1 MKKVKI
7 NIKKPIRCWKC
18 LSKKK
23 KIITSAI
30 AVVLVCAVTVTL
42 VFANQDDNSQMQSTV
57 QTAEVTKGNISNTIV
72 GTGNL
77 ETDNS
82 NEITVP
88 SGITIEKVKVESGDA
103 VSKGDTLATVDTT
116 SVLSAIESVQEE
128 IEGLD
133 DEINE
138 CRNSDET
145 ETITAKISGTVKKI
159 YAKEGESVEDCIVEN
174 GALLVIAV
182 DGNSKDELE
191 ITASG
196 GTVSEI
202 HVSKKEEVSSGDTLL
217 TITKDEEST
226 EYKQLIAKR
235 KALTESL
242 QKLTSMA
249 KTGKIVADMD
259 GTIGDV
265 NITDGSESSTGT
277 TSTGS
282 STGNSSNSKSG
293 SASQMSYTTGN
304 MSAQTLKTTV
314 TSKATAQTLA
324 TTGNVSTSVTTL
336 SSNDVEAKAQSTDEK
351 IKLNIVNSGN
361 STNSSM
367 VLSAPETGNTPQ
379 NKVDVS
385 NGSYEGKV
393 AWTPADSKFAAGTT
407 YSADVSLTA
416 KDGYVFG
423 IDSILS
429 VQTGILSG
437 TTVSDDGKTLTFH
450 ITFPATAEEQTQ
462 KTQETTTSSQKND
475 STKEKET
482 PADGNKGTQ
491 GDKNTDA
498 NTNSNT
504 AKNNSTFSSSGTGGM
519 THTGSSATGTST
531 SLTGTQST
539 KESDNTTD
547 TESSSYS
554 NEVTA
559 FTLASNDSMIL
570 SVNVDEL
577 DINSVSKGQ
586 EANITLDAI
595 ENQTFTGTV
604 TKVGNSASSSS
615 SGVAKY
621 TVEVTIAKDEQMKA
635 GMNASAT
642 IVIENKEDILTIP
655 VNALQERRDSTFVY
669 TKKDDD
675 GNLSGEVEVTTG
687 LSDGSNVE
695 ITEGLSEG
703 DTVYYQRTGKIS
715 NQSSGNM
722 SERGNGQRG
731 ERGNM
736 SGGFGGKG
744 GANGMPNG
752 RMYTGGAGGNE

>member
-1 MKKVKI
+1 M
-7 NIKKPIRCWKC
+7 
-18 LSKKK
+18 SKKK
-23 KIITSAI
+23 KIITSAVAI
-30 AVVLVCAVTVTL
+30 VMVCAVTVGL
-42 VFANQDDNSQMQSTV
+42 VFANKGQNSQMSQATV
-57 QTAEVTKGNISNTIV
+57 QTAEVTTGSISNTIV

-82 NEITVP
+82 NGITVP
-88 SGITIEKVKVESGDA
+88 SGITIKKVKVESGDA

-116 SVLSAIESVQEE
+116 SVLSAIETVQEE

-133 DEINE
+133 DDINE
-138 CRNSDET
+138 CKDNDET
-145 ETITAKISGTVKKI
+145 ETITTKISGTVKKI
-159 YAKEGESVEDCIVEN
+159 YAKKGDSVTDCIAEN

-182 DGNSKDELE
+182 DGDSDEALE

-196 GTVSEI
+196 GTVSKI
-202 HVSKKEEVSSGDTLL
+202 HVSKKDEVSSGDTLI

-265 NITDGSESSTGT
+265 NVSDGSESSSGT
-277 TSTGS
+277 TSTG
-282 STGNSSNSKSG
+282 NSSGSSSDNKGS

-304 MSAQTLKTTV
+304 ISAQTLKTTV
-314 TSKATAQTLA
+314 VAKKAAQTL
-324 TTGNVSTSVTTL
+324 TTTKNVSGAAITSVSNTEEAEA
-336 SSNDVEAKAQSTDEK
+336 SSSDEK
-351 IKLNIVNSGN
+351 IKLKVVNSGN
-361 STNSSM
+361 STKSNL
-367 VLSAPETGNTPQ
+367 VLSVPETGNVPQ
-379 NKVDVS
+379 SKINVLD
-385 NGSYEGKV
+385 GSYEGKV
-393 AWTPADSKFAAGTT
+393 AWSPVNSIFAAGTT
-407 YSADVSLTA
+407 YSADVTLTA

-423 IDSILS
+423 IDSISS
-429 VQTGILSG
+429 VQTGIVSG

-462 KTQETTTSSQKND
+462 KIQETTTSSQKNN
-475 STKEKET
+475 SGKEKET
-482 PADGNKGTQ
+482 TADGNKEGE
-491 GDKNTDA
+491 GDRNT
-498 NTNSNT
+498 NTTDNSNT
-504 AKNNSTFSSSGTGGM
+504 SKNNSTFSNNSGTGNIAQ
-519 THTGSSATGTST
+519 TGSSATGKST
-531 SLTGTQST
+531 SLSSTQST
-539 KESDNTTD
+539 EESDSTTES
-547 TESSSYS
+547 ESSSYS

-595 ENQTFTGTV
+595 ENQTFTGIV

-615 SGVAKY
+615 NGVAKY
-621 TVEVTIAKDEQMKA
+621 TVEVTISKDDQMKA

-642 IVIENKEDILTIP
+642 IVIENKENILTIP
-655 VNALQERRDSTFVY
+655 VNALQERGDNTFVY
-669 TKKDDD
+669 TKQDDE
-675 GNLSGEVEVTTG
+675 GNLSGETEVTTG
-687 LSDGSNVE
+687 LSDGNNVE
-695 ITEGLSEG
+695 ITEGLNEG

-715 NQSSGNM
+715 NQSSGDA
-722 SERGNGQRG
+722 SGKGKGERG
-731 ERGNM
+731 ERGDM

-744 GANGMPNG
+744 GSDGMPS
-752 RMYTGGAGGNE
+752 GGMPEGGPGGNE

>member
-7 NIKKPIRCWKC
+7 NIKRPIKCWKGW
-18 LSKKK
+18 SKKK
-23 KIITSAI
+23 KIITSAT

-42 VFANQDDNSQMQSTV
+42 VFANQNDNSQMQSAV
-57 QTAEVTKGNISNTIV
+57 QTAEVIKGNISNTIV

-77 ETDNS
+77 EADNS
-82 NEITVP
+82 NGITVP
-88 SGITIEKVKVESGDA
+88 SGITIKKVKVESGDA

-116 SVLSAIESVQEE
+116 SVLSAIETVQEE
-128 IEGLD
+128 IEGID

-145 ETITAKISGTVKKI
+145 ESITAKISGVVKKI
-159 YAKEGESVEDCIVEN
+159 YAKEGESVEDCIAEN

-182 DGNSKDELE
+182 DSDSDEELE

-196 GTVSEI
+196 GTVSKI
-202 HVSKKEEVSSGDTLL
+202 HVSKKDEVSSGDTLL

-259 GTIGDV
+259 GTIGEV

-282 STGNSSNSKSG
+282 STGNSSNNKG
-293 SASQMSYTTGN
+293 SSANQMSYTKGN
-304 MSAQTLKTTV
+304 ISAQTLKTTRV
-314 TSKATAQTLA
+314 AQTTAQTLA
-324 TTGNVSTSVTTL
+324 TTRNVSTSVTTL
-336 SSNDVEAKAQSTDEK
+336 SSNDAEAKAQSTDEK

-361 STNSSM
+361 STNSNM

-379 NKVDVS
+379 SKIDDS
-385 NGSYEGKV
+385 TGSYEGKV
-393 AWTPADSKFAAGTT
+393 AWSPANSTFAAGTT
-407 YSADVSLTA
+407 YSADVTLTA

-437 TTVSDDGKTLTFH
+437 TMVSDDGKTLTFH

-462 KTQETTTSSQKND
+462 KTQDTTTSSQKND
-475 STKEKET
+475 SGKEKET
-482 PADGNKGTQ
+482 TVTGNKSGE
-491 GDKNTDA
+491 GDRNT
-498 NTNSNT
+498 NTTDNSNT
-504 AKNNSTFSSSGTGGM
+504 AKNNSTFGNSDTGS
-519 THTGSSATGTST
+519 TSQTGSSATGKST
-531 SLTGTQST
+531 SLSSTQSA
-539 KESDNTTD
+539 EEADSTTD
-547 TESSSYS
+547 SESSSYS

-586 EANITLDAI
+586 EVNITLDAI

-615 SGVAKY
+615 GGVAKY
-621 TVEVTIAKDEQMKA
+621 TVEVTIAKDEKMKA

-642 IVIENKEDILTIP
+642 IVIENKENILTIP

-687 LSDGSNVE
+687 LSDGDNVE

-715 NQSSGNM
+715 NQSSGKM

-744 GANGMPNG
+744 GSDGMPS
-752 RMYTGGAGGNE
+752 GGMPAGGPGGNE